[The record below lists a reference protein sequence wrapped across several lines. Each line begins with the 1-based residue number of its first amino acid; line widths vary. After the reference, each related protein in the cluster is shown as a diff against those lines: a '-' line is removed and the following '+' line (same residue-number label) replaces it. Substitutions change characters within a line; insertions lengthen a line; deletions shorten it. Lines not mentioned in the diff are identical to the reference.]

1 MKHSYAQNT
10 AFTLFFLCVLSLAL
24 SVHAEESTSQAPEAA
39 HDRETRQELRTER
52 RDEMGRVSN
61 ERIINLSRN
70 ITNRLTSALTRMEK
84 ISARIET
91 RMEKMKSEGLDTTSG
106 EAKLVEA
113 MSLIATTQAALATA
127 TGSEATLTSDDPKE
141 SFRALRA
148 QYMSIRDSIKQIHTL
163 LKESVSLLRGVGKN
177 GLSETQDGGNTASSS
192 PTE

>member
-1 MKHSYAQNT
+1 MKHSYIQHT

-24 SVHAEESTSQAPEAA
+24 SVHAEESASQTPEASS
-39 HDRETRQELRTER
+39 DRENRQELRTER
-52 RDEMGRVSN
+52 RGEMGRVSN

-91 RMEKMKSEGLDTTSG
+91 RIAKMKSEGTDVSEG
-106 EAKLVEA
+106 EAKLAEA

-127 TGSEATLTSDDPKE
+127 TGGETALTSDDPKE

-148 QYMSIRDSIKQIHTL
+148 QYMSIRDSIKQIHAL
-163 LKESVSLLRGVGKN
+163 LKESVSLLRGAGKN
-177 GLSETQDGGNTASSS
+177 GLPETQDGGNTASSS